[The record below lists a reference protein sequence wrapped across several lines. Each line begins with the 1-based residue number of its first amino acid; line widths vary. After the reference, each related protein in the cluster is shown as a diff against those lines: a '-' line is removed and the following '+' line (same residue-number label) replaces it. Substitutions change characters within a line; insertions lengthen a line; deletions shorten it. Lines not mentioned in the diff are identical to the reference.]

1 MLAAMRRAS
10 SRVSSLVLRP
20 RTEAARKKRAPNGQG
35 GHGGLASYGSGR
47 PEHTDLNRLK
57 TTIGLL
63 DGPGRR
69 EAAGLVGQG
78 GNAAQ
83 LFWYCRN
90 RSWRAVARC
99 AVASGGRVL
108 MAQHS
113 AAAPLSV
120 LLRIGGKRKPRT
132 TEASGAS
139 RTGNLGEV
147 MGASFPVHLPKTT
160 ARVGLGSGGSQQLRQ
175 LGKVGG
181 DAPGRGAA
189 EQPGS

>member
-1 MLAAMRRAS
+1 MLSIFAA
-10 SRVSSLVLRP
+10 
-20 RTEAARKKRAPNGQG
+20 
-35 GHGGLASYGSGR
+35 GR
-47 PEHTDLNRLK
+47 PPELSLGIDVDK
-57 TTIGLL
+57 CMPIGVADDEAGVGLL

-69 EAAGLVGQG
+69 EAAGLVGQS

-113 AAAPLSV
+113 AAAPLSA
-120 LLRIGGKRKPRT
+120 LLRIGGKRKPRS

-139 RTGNLGEV
+139 RTGNFGE
-147 MGASFPVHLPKTT
+147 GAGALFPVHLRKTT
-160 ARVGLGSGGSQQLRQ
+160 TRAGLGSGGSQQLGQ
-175 LGKVGG
+175 LGDVGG
-181 DAPGRGAA
+181 DAPGLVPRHQSRRRSPTRFFLEVHVGERLPVSVADDA
-189 EQPGS
+189 V